1 MQFLDIKT
9 FPKYSDRLGS
19 KSRVLVRFECV
30 SIYRIQ
36 APKFLGFPRVLGFFW
51 QPKYI
56 TIDGFGSVDMGNKSR
71 V

>member
-19 KSRVLVRFECV
+19 KSRVLVRFEELSDTSTKIFRFST
-30 SIYRIQ
+30 SI
-36 APKFLGFPRVLGFFW
+36 GVFW